1 MAMAMA
7 TTTKPPTSAQTTA
20 SLADLETLITD
31 ITNLQVELSPS
42 RSVELANNIRCTK
55 QSVHSLLLSSNFSL
69 KDKIAYEQQKHALA
83 RQKRVLAEMG
93 MRKEMWADVLKK
105 AREEKKQLR
114 RLEKVQLEYEGVCRA
129 SPTGAARAGDCSNS
143 SNNNTEEHKAEL
155 EKKMIIAMGRTVRAG
170 KTYGAMLARLDA
182 DVKKIKEDTEWY
194 RKQAELDEKALER
207 AKVARKAKTLKSEMM
222 RCENLRMEEQ
232 WKEVGVGDE
241 DKDEDEWL
249 PEQYKAKAKAKA
261 NAK

>member
-7 TTTKPPTSAQTTA
+7 TTTKPPTSAQTTT

-31 ITNLQVELSPS
+31 ITTLQVELSPS

-55 QSVHSLLLSSNFSL
+55 QSVHPLLLSSNFSL

-93 MRKEMWADVLKK
+93 MRREMWADVLKK

-143 SNNNTEEHKAEL
+143 SNNNNTEEHKAEL

-207 AKVARKAKTLKSEMM
+207 AKHARKAKALKSERM
-222 RCENLRMEEQ
+222 RCENLKIEGQ
-232 WKEVGVGDE
+232 WKEVGRDNE
-241 DKDEDEWL
+241 DEDEWL
-249 PEQYKAKAKAKA
+249 PEQYKAKAKAH
-261 NAK
+261 AK